1 MLFCKIRFGIARED
15 DAGGEVGARNRQAIR
30 ANNSAEESVKV
41 KQQVRSIKNDDQKLT
56 ELNRVCVESAWN
68 PPGIRWNPL
77 LLLWNPLLFRFL

>member
-1 MLFCKIRFGIARED
+1 MLFCKIRFGIAWED

-41 KQQVRSIKNDDQKLT
+41 KQQVQNMKSYDQKLT

-68 PPGIRWNPL
+68 PVGIRWNL
-77 LLLWNPLLFRFL
+77 FLMLWNPLLF